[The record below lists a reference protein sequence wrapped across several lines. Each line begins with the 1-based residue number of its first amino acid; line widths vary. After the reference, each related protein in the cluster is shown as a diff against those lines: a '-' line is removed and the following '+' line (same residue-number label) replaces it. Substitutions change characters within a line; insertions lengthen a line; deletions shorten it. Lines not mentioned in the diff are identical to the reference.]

1 MAERAIFFSQV
12 CLGKIRHLL
21 VNRLRGRVSI
31 SLGYQGML
39 AAFVLSALQINIKG
53 SDSQLLVYLLRH
65 ISAQTLQFQEHL
77 CILTE

>member
-1 MAERAIFFSQV
+1 M
-12 CLGKIRHLL
+12 
-21 VNRLRGRVSI
+21 